1 MCKSLI
7 TLQNCRIENSRS
19 VLVPELSWKM
29 NEGEVWLVIGPN
41 GGGKADFLNAL
52 AGGAGGESITPN
64 ADGLFSDFF
73 SARAFGEVKKAKR
86 LPHNPPVMQIINPTM
101 PESFLSDIWKISC
114 II

>member
-7 TLQNCRIENSRS
+7 TIQNCRIENNRA

-52 AGGAGGESITPN
+52 AGGAGGERFTPSAN
-64 ADGLFSDFF
+64 AVRIPFSHKN
-73 SARAFGEVKKAKR
+73 REK
-86 LPHNPPVMQIINPTM
+86 
-101 PESFLSDIWKISC
+101 C
-114 II
+114 I